1 MLEFDEAAS
10 RLGRLART
18 VLLMIGTLAILFAGA
33 NLAARIFLRTPSLP
47 NDVFAAMD
55 WPGSVAS
62 KELYRKV
69 FKLAANDDPMAR
81 FNASPPLVLHPTLP
95 FATQRIDNRY
105 YRVGLEGIRYEP
117 GWNDEAVGALL
128 AGSKPLIFTFG
139 GSTTFGHGLA
149 GDETWPYMLN
159 GILGTN
165 VGTES
170 AATRPVVVNFGAQA
184 YDQRTEIDK
193 LIYLLRRGYRPTKV
207 VMLDGWNDLF
217 IARSNMRAVDRV
229 VYHGFAQGRGEIAIT
244 PGGIINRPS
253 YLHLLLEYSPLQQLI
268 RHWQDGP
275 RRIETV
281 KFDRDA
287 FVDGFDFREA
297 DFAFRHWALFGEHH
311 RERYKREIVEYYQTN
326 LTLLKA
332 LAEAYGFVFHV
343 FYQPI
348 GLLDDTN
355 PFVSARA
362 RWAPGYRYISE
373 LVASVR
379 EAIASGDI
387 QMIDVSNALTDMP
400 GPRYLDVAH
409 YSPEANAVLARTIAN
424 QCCGATSATNR

>member
-1 MLEFDEAAS
+1 MLGFDEAATQ
-10 RLGRLART
+10 LGRVARS
-18 VLLMIGTLAILFAGA
+18 VVLMIGIAAILFAGA
-33 NLAARIFLRTPSLP
+33 NFAAKLFLPTPSRP
-47 NDVFAAMD
+47 KDVFAAVD
-55 WPGSVAS
+55 WPGSAAS
-62 KELYRKV
+62 KELYRRV
-69 FKLAANDDPMAR
+69 FKLSANDDPLAR
-81 FNASPPLVLHPTLP
+81 FSASPPLVMHPTLP
-95 FATQRIDNRY
+95 FATQRIENRY
-105 YRVGLEGIRYEP
+105 FRVGLEGIRYEP
-117 GWNDEAVGALL
+117 GWSDEDVGALL
-128 AGSKPLIFTFG
+128 GGSRPLIFAFG

-149 GDETWPYMLN
+149 ADETWTHALN
-159 GILGTN
+159 VILGAN
-165 VGTES
+165 AGPGS
-170 AATRPVVVNFGAQA
+170 PATRPVVINFGAQA

-193 LIYLLRRGYRPTKV
+193 LIYLLRRGYRPSKV

-229 VYHGFAQGRGEIAIT
+229 VYHGFAQGRGEIAFT
-244 PGGIINRPS
+244 PGSSINRPS

-268 RHWQDGP
+268 RHWQGAP
-275 RRIETV
+275 RRIEDV
-281 KFDRDA
+281 KLDRDA

-311 RERYKREIVEYYQTN
+311 RERYKREIVEYYRTN

-362 RWAPGYRYISE
+362 SGAPGYRYISE

-379 EAIASGDI
+379 EAIARGDI
-387 QMIDVSNALTDMP
+387 QMIDTSNALTDMS

-409 YSPEANAVLARTIAN
+409 YSPEANAMLARAIASHM
-424 QCCGATSATNR
+424 Q

>member
-1 MLEFDEAAS
+1 MLRFDEVAP

-18 VLLMIGTLAILFAGA
+18 GLVMIGVLAIMFAGA
-33 NLAARIFLRTPSLP
+33 NFAASFFLRTPSLP
-47 NDVFAAMD
+47 NDVFAAAAMD
-55 WPGSVAS
+55 WPGSAAS
-62 KELYRKV
+62 KKLYREV
-69 FKLAANDDPMAR
+69 FKLSANDDPMAR
-81 FNASPPLVLHPTLP
+81 FGASPPLVMHPTLP
-95 FATQRIDNRY
+95 FATQQIENRY
-105 YRVGLEGIRYEP
+105 FRVGLEGIRYEP
-117 GWNDEAVGALL
+117 GWSDEDVGALL
-128 AGSKPLIFTFG
+128 AGSTPLIFAFG

-149 GDETWPYMLN
+149 GDETWPHMLN
-159 GILGTN
+159 AVLGAN
-165 VGTES
+165 VGAGS
-170 AATRPVVVNFGAQA
+170 PATRPVAINFGAQA

-229 VYHGFAQGRGEIAIT
+229 VYHGFAQGRGEIAFT
-244 PGGIINRPS
+244 PGGTINRPS

-281 KFDRDA
+281 KLDRDA

-297 DFAFRHWALFGEHH
+297 DFVFRHWALFGEHH
-311 RERYKREIVEYYQTN
+311 RERYKREIVEYYRTN
-326 LTLLKA
+326 LKLLKA
-332 LAEAYGFVFHV
+332 LADAYGFTFHV

-348 GLLDDTN
+348 GILDDTN
-355 PFVSARA
+355 PFVYARA
-362 RWAPGYRYISE
+362 RGAPGYRYISE
-373 LVASVR
+373 LVAAVR
-379 EAIASGDI
+379 AAIASGDI
-387 QMIDVSNALTDMP
+387 PMTDISGALTNMP

-424 QCCGATSATNR
+424 HMR